1 MKRKFD
7 RRTSMKIDWSFLR
20 LVIFCF
26 ACTAVLTYYPISGF
40 ATPEILHGII
50 AGGVM
55 SFINLLLG
63 YAAIEFSYER
73 SHTTFLKYVLGG
85 MVVRLMLMWSVLLVL
100 IRFYSFHSA
109 SLMLSLLFFYVMNL
123 VLEIFYLQK
132 RVTSKK

>member
-1 MKRKFD
+1 MKRNNE
-7 RRTSMKIDWSFLR
+7 RRTSVKIDWSFLR

-26 ACTAVLTYYPISGF
+26 AGAALLTYYPISEF
-40 ATPEILHGII
+40 ATTEVIHGII

-55 SFINLLLG
+55 SLINLLLG
-63 YAAIEFSYER
+63 YAAIEISYER

-85 MVVRLMLMWSVLLVL
+85 MVVRLMLMWGVLLLL
-100 IRFYSFHSA
+100 IRVYNFHSA

>member
-1 MKRKFD
+1 MKRNNE
-7 RRTSMKIDWSFLR
+7 RRTSVKIDWSFLR

-26 ACTAVLTYYPISGF
+26 AGAAVLTYYPISEF
-40 ATPEILHGII
+40 ATAEVIHGII

-55 SFINLLLG
+55 SLINLLLG
-63 YAAIEFSYER
+63 YVAIEISYER

-85 MVVRLMLMWSVLLVL
+85 MVVRLMLMWGVLLLL
-100 IRFYSFHSA
+100 IRLYHFHSA

>member
-1 MKRKFD
+1 V
-7 RRTSMKIDWSFLR
+7 KIDWSFLR

-26 ACTAVLTYYPISGF
+26 AGAAVLTYYPISEF
-40 ATPEILHGII
+40 ATAEVIHGII

-63 YAAIEFSYER
+63 YAAIEISYER

-85 MVVRLMLMWSVLLVL
+85 MVIRLMLMWGVLLVL
-100 IRFYSFHSA
+100 IRFCHFHSA

-132 RVTSKK
+132 RVSSKK

>member
-1 MKRKFD
+1 
-7 RRTSMKIDWSFLR
+7 MKIDWSFLR

-26 ACTAVLTYYPISGF
+26 AGAALLTYFPISEF
-40 ATPEILHGII
+40 ATSEVIHGII

-63 YAAIEFSYER
+63 YVAIEISYER

-85 MVVRLMLMWSVLLVL
+85 MVLRLMLMWSALLVL
-100 IRFYSFHSA
+100 IRLYHFHSA

>member
-1 MKRKFD
+1 MKRNNE
-7 RRTSMKIDWSFLR
+7 RRTSVKIDWSFLR

-26 ACTAVLTYYPISGF
+26 AGAALLTYYPISEF
-40 ATPEILHGII
+40 ATTEVIHGII

-55 SFINLLLG
+55 SLINLLLG
-63 YAAIEFSYER
+63 YAAIEISYER

-85 MVVRLMLMWSVLLVL
+85 MVVRLMLMWGVLLVL
-100 IRFYSFHSA
+100 IRLYHFHSA

>member
-1 MKRKFD
+1 MKRNNE

-20 LVIFCF
+20 LVVLCF
-26 ACTAVLTYYPISGF
+26 AGAAVLTYYPISEF
-40 ATPEILHGII
+40 ATAEVLHGII

-55 SFINLLLG
+55 SLINLLLG
-63 YAAIEFSYER
+63 YVAIEISYER

-85 MVVRLMLMWSVLLVL
+85 MVVRLMLMWGVLLLL
-100 IRFYSFHSA
+100 IRVYNFHSA

-132 RVTSKK
+132 RVSSKK

>member
-1 MKRKFD
+1 MKRNNGRKINV
-7 RRTSMKIDWSFLR
+7 KIDWSFLR
-20 LVIFCF
+20 LVVLCF
-26 ACTAVLTYYPISGF
+26 ASAAVLTYYPISEF
-40 ATPEILHGII
+40 ATTEVLHGII

-55 SFINLLLG
+55 SLINLLLG
-63 YAAIEFSYER
+63 YAAIEISYER

-85 MVVRLMLMWSVLLVL
+85 MVVRLMLMWSVLLLL
-100 IRFYSFHSA
+100 IRVYNFHSA